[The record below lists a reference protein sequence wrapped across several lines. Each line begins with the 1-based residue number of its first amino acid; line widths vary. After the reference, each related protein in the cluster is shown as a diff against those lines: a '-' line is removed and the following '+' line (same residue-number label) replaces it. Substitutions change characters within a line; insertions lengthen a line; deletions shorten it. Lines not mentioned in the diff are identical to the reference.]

1 MPDKIRYWNKRI
13 KSYLDSDLNQR
24 QFCEVN
30 RLNLNRFKYFYRKLH
45 LNKNLAAAQP
55 IVDLAQTAV
64 PLIPVELQPEE
75 TLNKT
80 ATVAACK
87 LTFPNGLQAEL
98 YDITIIKSLLQRWS
112 GLC

>member
-13 KSYLDSDLNQR
+13 KSYLDSGLNQR
-24 QFCEVN
+24 QFCETN
-30 RLNLNRFKYFYRKLH
+30 NLNFNRFKYFYRKLH
-45 LNKNLAAAQP
+45 LNKKVAPAQP
-55 IVDLAQTAV
+55 IVDLAETVV

>member
-1 MPDKIRYWNKRI
+1 MPDKIRYWNKHV
-13 KSYLDSDLNQR
+13 KSYLDSGLNQR

-30 RLNLNRFKYFYRKLH
+30 NLHFNRFKYFYRKLY
-45 LNKNLAAAQP
+45 LNKKTAPAQP
-55 IVDLAQTAV
+55 IVDLAETTV
-64 PLIPVELQPEE
+64 SLIPVEMEPEE
-75 TLNKT
+75 TSNKT

>member
-1 MPDKIRYWNKRI
+1 MPEKIRYWNKRI
-13 KSYLDSDLNQR
+13 KSYLDSGLNQR
-24 QFCEVN
+24 QFCESN
-30 RLNLNRFKYFYRKLH
+30 NLNFNRFKYFYRKLH
-45 LNKNLAAAQP
+45 LNKKAASAQP
-55 IVDLAQTAV
+55 IVDLGETAV

-75 TLNKT
+75 TSNKT

-98 YDITIIKSLLQRWS
+98 YDTNIIKPLLQRWS

>member
-1 MPDKIRYWNKRI
+1 MADKIRYWNKQV
-13 KSYLDSDLNQR
+13 KLYLDSGINQR

-30 RLNLNRFKYFYRKLH
+30 SLNLNRFKYFYRKLH
-45 LNKNLAAAQP
+45 LNKKAASAKP
-55 IVDLAQTAV
+55 IVDLSETAV
-64 PLIPVELQPEE
+64 PLIPVELKPEE
-75 TLNKT
+75 PSNKT

-98 YDITIIKSLLQRWS
+98 YDINVIKFLLQRWS